1 MTERR
6 PLVLID
12 NTPTVL
18 PPGDTL
24 PGAGGGAVSDINNVT
39 YQWDFLNSTVNAD
52 IWLGQAISSGTN
64 NGTTASVV
72 DENHPGIV
80 RLNSTTTTNS
90 GYRYTAGVATTS
102 VMQLKAGAKFNF
114 IGRIIGEADSR
125 INIGFMNNNA
135 VGSPASGALFQISGL
150 SLLAAC
156 LSGGS
161 STEVTLASLSAGW
174 YNFQI
179 VIDSSSQATFTV
191 FNSDGTVFATTTI
204 TSNVPGSVL
213 GNGIV
218 AWTAGTAN
226 INLIYADLIRLT
238 IPNLQRG

>member
-1 MTERR
+1 
-6 PLVLID
+6 
-12 NTPTVL
+12 
-18 PPGDTL
+18 
-24 PGAGGGAVSDINNVT
+24 
-39 YQWDFLNSTVNAD
+39 
-52 IWLGQAISSGTN
+52 
-64 NGTTASVV
+64 
-72 DENHPGIV
+72 HPGIV

-90 GYRYTAGVATTS
+90 GYRYTAGVTTTS
-102 VMQLKAGAKFNF
+102 VMQLKAGATFNF

-135 VGSPASGALFQISGL
+135 VGAPASGALFQISGL

-161 STEVTLASLSAGW
+161 STEVALATLSASEW
-174 YNFQI
+174 YSFQI